1 MTLRGRIA
9 GQRGDRE
16 FLVQTGDNTGRV
28 VDLETRSIGTVPDL
42 RAALDGGGWE
52 PASDPRGADAALRL
66 VAESEARWRDGTGPV
81 AGIDLGVE
89 PRPAPPKA
97 AKD

>member
-1 MTLRGRIA
+1 MTFRGRIA

-28 VDLETRSIGTVPDL
+28 VDLETRSIATVPDL

-52 PASDPRGADAALRL
+52 PASDPQGTDAALRL
-66 VAESEARWRDGTGPV
+66 VAESEARWRDRIGPL
-81 AGIDLGVE
+81 AGIDLGVK
-89 PRPAPPKA
+89 PQPAPPKA
-97 AKD
+97 GKD